1 MTYRKSQIDIAFNKI
16 FKTMDIKE
24 LDIRKAGEGLRNKD
38 FSSVE
43 LTKACFD
50 RIKETDGKLKSFI
63 TLTQNVALQ
72 EAAKAD
78 ERIQAGDSDMLLGI
92 PASIKDVI
100 LTKNIITTAASNI
113 LKNYIPAEDATVIE
127 KLDTAGMVTLGKVN
141 CDAFAHGSSTENSDF
156 FTSHNPWDL
165 DRVPGGSSGGSASSV
180 AGGQCFY
187 SIGTDTGGS
196 IRQPASFCGLTGLKP
211 TYGRVSRYGIVSM
224 TSSTDCP
231 SIMAKTAA
239 DAAAVLQSIAGEDK
253 KDSTTSSS
261 PVDDYLG
268 YMEKFDI
275 KGLRI
280 GIPKEYCIDG
290 LNADIKKCV
299 QDAATKLQELGAKVV
314 EVSLP
319 HTQYAVPTY
328 YIITPSEVSSN
339 LAKFDGIRFGY
350 SAQSDPD
357 TPVKDLMEV
366 YMKSKGQGFG
376 SEAKRRIMIGTYAL
390 SSGYYDA
397 YYLKAQ
403 KVRALIKKDFDEAF
417 GGVDMIIAPTAPSVA
432 FKIGEHSDSP
442 LEMYLGDIFLSA
454 VSLSGLPAVSV
465 PCGFVK
471 PEDGKIAMPV
481 GMQLIGKSFDEKT
494 ILSVANIYEKNSTW
508 LSQKPAI

>member
-1 MTYRKSQIDIAFNKI
+1 ME
-16 FKTMDIKE
+16 IKE
-24 LDIRKAGEGLRNKD
+24 LDIQKAGEGLRKKE

-43 LTKACFD
+43 LTKACLD
-50 RIKETDGKLKSFI
+50 RIGATDDKLKSFI
-63 TLTQNVALQ
+63 TLTGDLAIK
-72 EAAKAD
+72 EAEEAD
-78 ERIQAGDSDMLLGI
+78 RRIQAGEEGPLLGI
-92 PASIKDVI
+92 PASIKDIV
-100 LTKNIITTAASNI
+100 LTKNVLTTAASNI
-113 LKNYIPAEDATVIE
+113 LKNYIPAEDATLMS
-127 KLDTAGMVTLGKVN
+127 KLNAEGMVMLGKVN

-211 TYGRVSRYGIVSM
+211 TYGRISRYGLISM

-239 DAAAVLQSIAGEDK
+239 DVAVVLGAIAGEDK
-253 KDSTTSSS
+253 RDSTTSSKS
-261 PVDDYLG
+261 VDDYIAHIRKG
-268 YMEKFDI
+268 DI

-280 GIPKEYCIDG
+280 GMPKEYFVEG
-290 LNADIKKCV
+290 MNKDIEKCV
-299 QDAATKLQELGAKVV
+299 KDAIAKLQELGAEVV
-314 EVSLP
+314 EISLP
-319 HTQYAVPTY
+319 HTKYAVPAY

-350 SAQSDPD
+350 SAESDPD
-357 TPVKDLMEV
+357 TEVKTLRDV
-366 YMKSKGQGFG
+366 YMKSKGKGFG
-376 SEAKRRIMIGTYAL
+376 SEAKRRIMLGTYAL

-403 KVRALIKKDFDEAF
+403 KVRALIKQDFDEAF
-417 GGVDMIIAPTAPSVA
+417 QKVDTIIVPTAPSVA
-432 FKIGEHSDSP
+432 FKIGEHSDNP

-454 VSLSGLPAVSV
+454 ISLAGLPAVSA

-471 PEDGKIAMPV
+471 PDDGEIPMPV
-481 GMQLIGKSFDEKT
+481 GMQIIGKPFDEKT
-494 ILSVANIYEKNSTW
+494 ILSVADIYEKNSNW
-508 LSQKPAI
+508 LSNKPAI

>member
-1 MTYRKSQIDIAFNKI
+1 
-16 FKTMDIKE
+16 MDIKE
-24 LDIRKAGEGLRNKD
+24 LDIRRAGEGLRKKE

-43 LTKACFD
+43 LTKECLD
-50 RIKETDGKLKSFI
+50 RIKETDEKLKSFI
-63 TLTQNVALQ
+63 TVTEDQALA
-72 EAAKAD
+72 EAAEAD
-78 ERIQAGDSDMLLGI
+78 RRLKAGDKNFLLGI

-100 LTKNIITTAASNI
+100 LTKKVRTTASSNM
-113 LKNYIPAEDATVIE
+113 LSNYIPAEDATLIE
-127 KLDTAGMVTLGKVN
+127 RLKAEGMVMLGKVN
-141 CDAFAHGSSTENSDF
+141 CDAFAHGGSTENSDF

-165 DRVPGGSSGGSASSV
+165 ERVPGGSSGGSASSV

-196 IRQPASFCGLTGLKP
+196 IRQPASFCGLVGLKP
-211 TYGRVSRYGIVSM
+211 TYGRISRYGLISM

-239 DAAAVLQSIAGEDK
+239 DAAIVLQAIAGEDR
-253 KDSTTSSS
+253 KDAATSSK
-261 PVDDYLG
+261 PADDYLSFIQQG
-268 YMEKFDI
+268 DV

-280 GIPKEYCIDG
+280 GMPEEYFIEGFNKEIE
-290 LNADIKKCV
+290 KCV
-299 QDAATKLQELGAKVV
+299 KDAIAKLESLGAEIVPIK
-314 EVSLP
+314 LP
-319 HTQYAVPTY
+319 HTKYAVPTY
-328 YIITPSEVSSN
+328 YIITPSEISSN

-350 SAQSDPD
+350 SAESDPD

-366 YMKSKGQGFG
+366 YMKSKGKGFG

-417 GGVDMIIAPTAPSVA
+417 AKVDTIIVPTAPSVA
-432 FKIGEHSDSP
+432 FKIGEHSDNP
-442 LEMYLGDIFLSA
+442 LEMYMEDIFLSA
-454 VSLSGLPAVSV
+454 ISLAGLPAVST

-471 PEDGKIAMPV
+471 PENGDTPMPV
-481 GMQLIGKSFDEKT
+481 GMQIIGRPFEES
-494 ILSVANIYEKNSTW
+494 IVLAVADAYEKNSSW
-508 LSQKPAI
+508 LSQKPNL